1 MSFLVDCKSQNC
13 GYWNRTDLT
22 TAYFDDIKDYPVLS
36 SNEERKLLERV
47 KSNNPVISQNARKK
61 LVECNQRFVV
71 SVARRWQKGDNLMDI
86 VNEANIGLLHAIDNY
101 DLNKKQ
107 RFITYAVWWIRK
119 YINDYIV
126 FKEKPVVPA
135 NAIKLYTYVPKVRN
149 KFFIENHRYP
159 TFDELKEILKN
170 EYKVVV
176 THNEDL
182 EVLSMASIDDT
193 YFEPNEHALSEDT
206 LSFENITSSNN
217 IEENT
222 DKSDVREIVKTLL
235 NYLNEKEK
243 KVVKLFYGIDCCE
256 TGLDTIGVDM
266 DISKERV
273 RQILNSS
280 LKKMAKKHTLISKI

>member
-1 MSFLVDCKSQNC
+1 
-13 GYWNRTDLT
+13 
-22 TAYFDDIKDYPVLS
+22 
-36 SNEERKLLERV
+36 
-47 KSNNPVISQNARKK
+47 
-61 LVECNQRFVV
+61 
-71 SVARRWQKGDNLMDI
+71 MDI

-101 DLNKKQ
+101 DINKKQ

-126 FKEKPVVPA
+126 FKEKPIVPA

-149 KFFIENHRYP
+149 KFFTENHRYP
-159 TFDELKEILKN
+159 TFDEIKDILKT

-182 EVLSMASIDDT
+182 EVLCMSSIDEA
-193 YFEPNEHALSEDT
+193 YFEPNEHSLNDETIA
-206 LSFENITSSNN
+206 FENVTSSNN
-217 IEENT
+217 IEEST

-235 NYLNEKEK
+235 GYLTDKEK
-243 KVVKLFYGIDCCE
+243 KVVKSFYGIDCCE
-256 TGLDTIGVDM
+256 TGLDTIGVNM

>member
-47 KSNNPVISQNARKK
+47 KSNNPIISENARKK

-101 DLNKKQ
+101 DINKKQ

-126 FKEKPVVPA
+126 FKEKPIVPA

-149 KFFIENHRYP
+149 KFFTENHRYP
-159 TFDELKEILKN
+159 TFDEIKDILKT

-182 EVLSMASIDDT
+182 EVLCMSSIDEA
-193 YFEPNEHALSEDT
+193 YFEPNEHSLNDETIA
-206 LSFENITSSNN
+206 FENVTSSNN
-217 IEENT
+217 IEEST

-235 NYLNEKEK
+235 GYLTDKEK
-243 KVVKLFYGIDCCE
+243 KVVKSFYGIDCCE
-256 TGLDTIGVDM
+256 TGLDTIGVNM